1 MVEGLCSG
9 LQADGVLLSCYLKAV
24 NVMRRELTSVRGWMM
39 WWCSEGSGGVFVA
52 VLR

>member
-24 NVMRRELTSVRGWMM
+24 NVMR
-39 WWCSEGSGGVFVA
+39 WCSEGSGGVFVA